1 MNHVSSVVYEG
12 ICNCGK
18 NHIGET
24 RRNVT
29 VRWNDI
35 HNNIGKYS
43 EPSKHL
49 YQFPEHRFNCK
60 ILRRVLLNR
69 QRKIYEVY
77 YVMWLRSTLNNQLL
91 LTFLTLFRNG
101 VAEENVFELLLV
113 SLRFYRL

>member
-29 VRWNDI
+29 VRWNDM

-49 YQFPEHRFNCK
+49 GQFAEHIFNCK
-60 ILRRVLLNR
+60 ILRRVLNR
-69 QRKIYEVY
+69 QRKIYEAY
-77 YVMWLRSTLNNQLL
+77 YVMCLRSTLNNQLL
-91 LTFLTLFRNG
+91 LTFLALFQDG
-101 VAEENVFELLLV
+101 VTDKNVFELLLV